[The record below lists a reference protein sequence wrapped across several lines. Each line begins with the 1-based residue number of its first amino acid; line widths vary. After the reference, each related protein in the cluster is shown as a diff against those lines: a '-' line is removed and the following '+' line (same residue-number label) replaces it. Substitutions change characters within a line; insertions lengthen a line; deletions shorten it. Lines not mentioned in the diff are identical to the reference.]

1 MTIRFSKDEM
11 QKAMK
16 TVKSSVKSGKG
27 QPSSLKMKAMNGKTY
42 TMKQKAYCGLFDN
55 QAKFFIHNSRL
66 PNYCSYLY
74 DSNTGFV
81 GQEQP
86 NGWTCGSTS
95 LANASTQIL
104 TYKTEPQCRKT
115 CGTTKNGTT
124 PSNLI
129 KGAEKLGMKVE
140 KINRT
145 YNAVKSAISKGYYVI
160 AHIETGGNTKP
171 TCLDYQKNY
180 GHWISIYNVTGDYKF
195 KVYDPSRGYKT
206 CNANQIIKATNGRQI
221 YFYQVK
227 PL

>member
-1 MTIRFSKDEM
+1 MTIRFSKEEM

-16 TVKSSVKSGKG
+16 QVKTSVKSGKG

-66 PNYCSYLY
+66 PNYCTYLY

-86 NGWTCGSTS
+86 NEWTCGSTS

-104 TYKTEPQCRKT
+104 TYKTEKQCRT
-115 CGTTKNGTT
+115 ACNTTTNGTS
-124 PSNLI
+124 PNNLI

-145 YNAVKSAISKGYYVI
+145 FNAVKSAISKGYSVI
-160 AHIETGGNTKP
+160 AHIETGDPNLRCVQYK
-171 TCLDYQKNY
+171 KNY
-180 GHWISIYNVTGDYKF
+180 GHWISIYDTTQDYKF
-195 KVYDPSRGYKT
+195 KIFDPSRTYKV
-206 CNANQIIKATNGRQI
+206 CNANQIIKATNNRAI

>member
-1 MTIRFSKDEM
+1 MTVKFSKAEM

-16 TVKSSVKSGKG
+16 QVKASVKDGKG
-27 QPSSLKMKAMNGKTY
+27 QPSSIKMTAMNGKTY
-42 TMKQKAYCGLFDN
+42 SMKRKQYCGLFDN
-55 QAKFFIHNSRL
+55 QAKFFIHNSRM

-74 DSNTGFV
+74 DSPTGFV

-104 TYKTEPQCRKT
+104 NYKTELQCRKA
-115 CGTTKNGTT
+115 CGTTTNGTT
-124 PSNLI
+124 PNNLI
-129 KGAEKLGMKVE
+129 KGAEKLGMKMV

-145 YNAVKSAISKGYYVI
+145 FNAVKSAIDKGYSVI
-160 AHIETGGNTKP
+160 AHIETGGATKP
-171 TCLDYQKNY
+171 SCLGFTQNF
-180 GHWISIYNVTGDYKF
+180 GHWVSIYNYTDDYKF
-195 KVYDPSRGYKT
+195 KVFDPTKGYHT

-221 YFYQVK
+221 YFYAVK

>member
-1 MTIRFSKDEM
+1 MTIRFDKAEM

-16 TVKSSVKSGKG
+16 QVKASVKQGKG
-27 QPSSLKMKAMNGKTY
+27 QPLSLKMKAMNGKTY
-42 TMKQKAYCGLFDN
+42 TLKKKQYCGLFDN
-55 QAKFFIHNSRL
+55 QAKFFIHHSRL

-74 DSNTGFV
+74 DSSTGFV

-104 TYKTEPQCRKT
+104 TYRTELQCRKA

-145 YNAVKSAISKGYYVI
+145 YNAVKSAISKGYGVI
-160 AHIETGGNTKP
+160 AHIETGGATKP
-171 TCLDYQKNY
+171 QCLGFSSNF

-195 KVYDPSRGYKT
+195 KVYDPTKGYKT

>member
-1 MTIRFSKDEM
+1 MTIRFSKEEM

-16 TVKSSVKSGKG
+16 QVKASVKSGKG
-27 QPSSLKMKAMNGKTY
+27 QPSQLKMTAMNGKTY

-55 QAKFFIHNSRL
+55 QAKFFIHHSRL
-66 PNYCSYLY
+66 PNYCTYLY
-74 DSNTGFV
+74 DADTPFV

-86 NGWTCGSTS
+86 TSVECGNTS

-104 TYKTEPQCRKT
+104 TYKTVAQCKKACNT
-115 CGTTKNGTT
+115 NKNGTT

-145 YNAVKSAISKGYYVI
+145 YNAVKSAISKGYGVI

-171 TCLDYQKNY
+171 TCLSYQKNY